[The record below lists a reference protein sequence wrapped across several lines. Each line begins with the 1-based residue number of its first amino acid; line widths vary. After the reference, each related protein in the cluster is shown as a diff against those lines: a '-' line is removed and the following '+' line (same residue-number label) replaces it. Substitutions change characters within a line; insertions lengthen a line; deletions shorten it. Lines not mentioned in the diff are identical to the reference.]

1 MAKKWNTL
9 KHSMRPAARRR
20 VDARVKATLE
30 AMPLA
35 ELRKAMGMTQV
46 ELAAKLE
53 VAQGNVSK
61 VEHAADMYLTT
72 LRKYVEALGG
82 ELRLTARFGG
92 GREIE
97 IGGLVGCPDPAT
109 AEPPLLSQVKRV
121 GRRDPAVDCRTQ
133 GRHHR

>member
-20 VDARVKATLE
+20 VEARVKATLE
-30 AMPLA
+30 AIPLA
-35 ELRKAMGMTQV
+35 ELRRAMGMTQV

-53 VAQGNVSK
+53 VAQGSVSK

-97 IGGLVGCPDPAT
+97 IGGWEGINRSAT
-109 AEPPLLSQVKRV
+109 A
-121 GRRDPAVDCRTQ
+121 
-133 GRHHR
+133 